1 MIVGGKHALVGRT
14 REVDEII
21 GLTRA
26 TKHTQALL
34 ITGPSGAGRTALL
47 DEAARR
53 CAAEDIGVSRLR
65 LHPEDADTPY
75 GLLYRLA
82 SDLDRTRPAAGT
94 AARPGGVAR
103 SRQALLDTIIAAV
116 TAEHDAGGMLPRLVA
131 ALAAALASTGPLVV
145 LLDDAQWADPSSV
158 GVLTM
163 FCARITS
170 PARLVLTLPIGAES
184 SYHELIGS
192 GAARTLPLPPLRR
205 EQVAEV
211 VAGRCHAATPEAEL
225 VDAVHRAAR
234 GNARATVDVIDAL
247 VAAGSVRVV
256 HGRAVLSDTES
267 VPAVPIRH
275 TPLLTELR
283 RRGARHWA
291 IATGMAMLAPLG
303 TGAVAVLAEEL
314 GLPDTDVVA
323 VLDTLTAERILARD
337 AGPRSWTFRLPAVAS
352 ALAACV
358 GPARSRALAGLAAAT
373 TLAGRRTTD
382 TAPPADPFLADLLA
396 NAGSLVDPEQALP
409 CLLDAA
415 DTATATEATR
425 WYRAAIELTTDPA
438 RRRRIR
444 MAMVRTGIEAGRWTE
459 TATQITEALSTG
471 GHPDAEVAELMVGA
485 TTAAAAG
492 DDDELRRLAQGR
504 SDRPAAALAR
514 IAALVHL
521 GRWDEADSALSAHR
535 ADRPADGVPGE
546 LGRRLADTLDLV
558 LGRPPAPAGATVVS
572 APRRVRADAARH
584 DHAMACLRGDLP
596 PASTAKAV
604 PHPEIAVLAH
614 YLAGDWDE
622 ALRAARVAH
631 VRPTGTARSPLPTTV
646 YWRAAGICALR
657 AEFGRARDWTELG
670 RATGARAGHLLAIP
684 QAYVLTGTGDQD
696 AARDLLV
703 GALDAAAETGVRY
716 GIEEI
721 LAALVDTEIATGRV
735 EDARRHCAHLA
746 EVAGRVDTG
755 RAEVLALLARAAV
768 EQDPTAAATAV
779 TLARRRAQP
788 AELASTL
795 LAAAKAGLRPAPPA
809 PGVLRVVRGTRRAGW
824 PRRGARVD
832 ARHLRKPAAPGRRR
846 GGRHQTVDA
855 PGRRR
860 PEQPAG
866 GGGAAYHGEGGGR
879 ATRPAV
885 RPDRPTVPG
894 RADHGP
900 VGRRRH
906 GTDGTRGITDPC
918 PMVKSLSGASDCPRD
933 RVRMVRLVTVG
944 TSSALEPRGRQPT

>member
-211 VAGRCHAATPEAEL
+211 VAGRCNAATPEAEL

-256 HGRAVLSDTES
+256 HGHAVLSDTES

-492 DDDELRRLAQGR
+492 DDDELRVSRR
-504 SDRPAAALAR
+504 AA
-514 IAALVHL
+514 
-521 GRWDEADSALSAHR
+521 
-535 ADRPADGVPGE
+535 PT
-546 LGRRLADTLDLV
+546 GRRRRWPGSPHSCTSVAGTRPTARCPRTGRT
-558 LGRPPAPAGATVVS
+558 GRPTACRANWAAGWPTPSTWCSAAPAPAGATVVS

-846 GGRHQTVDA
+846 GGTHQTVDA

-866 GGGAAYHGEGGGR
+866 GGVAAYHGEGGGR

-885 RPDRPTVPG
+885 RRPPTVPG

-918 PMVKSLSGASDCPRD
+918 PMVKSLSGASDRPRD
-933 RVRMVRLVTVG
+933 RVRTVRLVTVG

>member
-1 MIVGGKHALVGRT
+1 M
-14 REVDEII
+14 
-21 GLTRA
+21 
-26 TKHTQALL
+26 
-34 ITGPSGAGRTALL
+34 
-47 DEAARR
+47 
-53 CAAEDIGVSRLR
+53 
-65 LHPEDADTPY
+65 
-75 GLLYRLA
+75 
-82 SDLDRTRPAAGT
+82 
-94 AARPGGVAR
+94 
-103 SRQALLDTIIAAV
+103 
-116 TAEHDAGGMLPRLVA
+116 
-131 ALAAALASTGPLVV
+131 
-145 LLDDAQWADPSSV
+145 
-158 GVLTM
+158 
-163 FCARITS
+163 
-170 PARLVLTLPIGAES
+170 
-184 SYHELIGS
+184 
-192 GAARTLPLPPLRR
+192 
-205 EQVAEV
+205 
-211 VAGRCHAATPEAEL
+211 
-225 VDAVHRAAR
+225 
-234 GNARATVDVIDAL
+234 IDAL

-256 HGRAVLSDTES
+256 HGHAVLSDTES

-275 TPLLTELR
+275 TPLLTELQA
-283 RRGARHWA
+283 GARHWA

-314 GLPDTDVVA
+314 GLSDTDVVA

-382 TAPPADPFLADLLA
+382 TAPPAGPFLADLLA

-546 LGRRLADTLDLV
+546 LGRGLADTLDLV
-558 LGRPPAPAGATVVS
+558 SAARPHRQAPRSCRSPAGTCRRRPARPRDGLPTRRSAARVDGEGRTASGDRGAGPLPRRRLGRG
-572 APRRVRADAARH
+572 APRRPGRARAADRH
-584 DHAMACLRGDLP
+584 GPLPAAHDGLLARG
-596 PASTAKAV
+596 
-604 PHPEIAVLAH
+604 
-614 YLAGDWDE
+614 GD
-622 ALRAARVAH
+622 LRAAGR
-631 VRPTGTARSPLPTTV
+631 VRPGQGLDRTGPRH
-646 YWRAAGICALR
+646 RCA
-657 AEFGRARDWTELG
+657 
-670 RATGARAGHLLAIP
+670 AGHLLAIP

-735 EDARRHCAHLA
+735 EDARRHC
-746 EVAGRVDTG
+746 GTWPRW
-755 RAEVLALLARAAV
+755 
-768 EQDPTAAATAV
+768 
-779 TLARRRAQP
+779 P
-788 AELASTL
+788 AAST
-795 LAAAKAGLRPAPPA
+795 
-809 PGVLRVVRGTRRAGW
+809 RVVRKYWRCWRAPPSNRTR
-824 PRRGARVD
+824 PR
-832 ARHLRKPAAPGRRR
+832 
-846 GGRHQTVDA
+846 
-855 PGRRR
+855 RRR
-860 PEQPAG
+860 P
-866 GGGAAYHGEGGGR
+866 
-879 ATRPAV
+879 
-885 RPDRPTVPG
+885 
-894 RADHGP
+894 
-900 VGRRRH
+900 
-906 GTDGTRGITDPC
+906 
-918 PMVKSLSGASDCPRD
+918 
-933 RVRMVRLVTVG
+933 
-944 TSSALEPRGRQPT
+944 